1 MCIISP
7 TGLGVPCVPPK
18 VMSMHVHVHLYLYT
32 GGPGGLCGVEVC
44 GETTVVVT
52 NGPQSFSWEGYG
64 LKLHIPQGCLPA
76 GVEQCTINIKVSLA
90 GQYEFPENT
99 HPVSAVFWL
108 RCEPRCKFVVPVSV
122 EIQHCARPENISKL
136 SFVKAVCSQES
147 LPYTFRRQRGGR
159 FTSSSSY
166 GVLELESFSGAGVT
180 QEGSED
186 REYIAR
192 LFYLSQALRHY
203 NIHLVVTWN
212 IEAYLAVKLMQ

>member
-1 MCIISP
+1 M
-7 TGLGVPCVPPK
+7 
-18 VMSMHVHVHLYLYT
+18 
-32 GGPGGLCGVEVC
+32 
-44 GETTVVVT
+44 VVT

-166 GVLELESFSGAGVT
+166 GVLELESFSGAGIT

-192 LFYLSQALRHY
+192 LFYQNQTVKSCD
-203 NIHLVVTWN
+203 IHLVVTWN
-212 IEAYLAVKLMQ
+212 IEAYLAVSFIIDPAIQSSFKYSVIPCFLVIRRISLVSAYSLISACYFAGLTTSY